1 MAVLSSHEVGCK
13 RDSRGW
19 LYSGMAMR
27 LAFDLG
33 LHVDMTPYVANG
45 SLSQAEADLR
55 KDAFWGTYVV
65 DHTWGFHLGRPFR
78 INMEGATVSKPSA
91 GAYAGKQWTPYTSPG
106 SKNSHVVLPDHV
118 KELHR
123 QRVTLAEIMAPVGYL
138 LYGNLKMTIKTLQE
152 INADTVARLLQ
163 WKDNLPPDLRV
174 DVDDIQTHHLPHILL
189 LHMQYHQN
197 IIHAHRPYMSR
208 TYVQPF
214 PPQGPGSD
222 HARMMCMDSALSIA
236 KLIRLYE
243 RRYALRRISVQA
255 VGIVCSA
262 ALLLIFANITRYYRD
277 GATGQHLSACFR
289 ALEEFGA
296 SWESAGRARDF
307 LLLLQRQWELRGR
320 SAARRPRAESS
331 SGESALG
338 KRRRTA
344 DLDGPEMEEQL
355 RQMLASD
362 SRPVG
367 TTHGVSGNPLDV
379 EMGLGLDW
387 FVAELP
393 FDMGQDSVD
402 LI

>member
-1 MAVLSSHEVGCK
+1 
-13 RDSRGW
+13 
-19 LYSGMAMR
+19 
-27 LAFDLG
+27 
-33 LHVDMTPYVANG
+33 
-45 SLSQAEADLR
+45 
-55 KDAFWGTYVV
+55 
-65 DHTWGFHLGRPFR
+65 
-78 INMEGATVSKPSA
+78 
-91 GAYAGKQWTPYTSPG
+91 
-106 SKNSHVVLPDHV
+106 
-118 KELHR
+118 
-123 QRVTLAEIMAPVGYL
+123 MAP
-138 LYGNLKMTIKTLQE
+138 
-152 INADTVARLLQ
+152 
-163 WKDNLPPDLRV
+163 
-174 DVDDIQTHHLPHILL
+174 
-189 LHMQYHQN
+189 
-197 IIHAHRPYMSR
+197 
-208 TYVQPF
+208 
-214 PPQGPGSD
+214 GPGSD

-320 SAARRPRAESS
+320 SAARRPRAASS